1 MFPLRDLNPTRTQP
15 LVTIALIAVNVAIWL
30 LWQPRGNPLEE
41 IEFLLA
47 NAVVACELT
56 TGEPLT
62 FSEFNRGLCLEAA
75 SGPQI
80 FPGKQIYGAA
90 VVSMFLHGGLLHLLG
105 NMWFLWIFG
114 NNIEEAY
121 GRIGYLSM
129 YLVAGVAAT
138 AAFVVFNADETVPL
152 VGASG
157 AIAGVLGAYLVLHP
171 MRPVLSLIVIAV
183 LPIPAAIFLG
193 IWFVTQFQFAGA
205 ETGVAWEAHVFGFL
219 FGVSLT
225 LLLRGSLNRRL
236 EELHDPRLPF

>member
-1 MFPLRDLNPTRTQP
+1 MFPLRDLNPTRTRP
-15 LVTIALIAVNVAIWL
+15 VVTIALIAVNVVIWL
-30 LWQPRGNPLEE
+30 LWQPRGGGLEE

-47 NAVVACELT
+47 NAAVACELT
-56 TGEPLT
+56 TGDPLT
-62 FSEFNRGLCLEAA
+62 FAEFNRGVCLDGSNGFE
-75 SGPQI
+75 I
-80 FPGKQIYGAA
+80 FPEKRIYASA
-90 VVSMFLHGGLLHLLG
+90 VVSMFLHGRLLHLLG

-121 GRIGYLSM
+121 GRAGYLAM

-138 AAFVVFNADETVPL
+138 AAFVVLNANATVPL

-171 MRPVLSLIVIAV
+171 TRPVLSLIVIAV

-193 IWFVTQFQFAGA
+193 LWFVTQFQFAGA

-219 FGVSLT
+219 FGVTLT
-225 LLLRGSLNRRL
+225 LPLRSPLNRRL
-236 EELHDPRLPF
+236 RKLHRPALPS

>member
-1 MFPLRDLNPTRTQP
+1 MFPLRDLNPTRMQP

-30 LWQPRGNPLEE
+30 LWQPRGGGLEE
-41 IEFLLA
+41 LEFLLA
-47 NAVVACELT
+47 NAVVACELI

-62 FSEFNRGLCLEAA
+62 FSEFNRGLCLDGT

-80 FPGKQIYGAA
+80 FPEKHIYASA

-121 GRIGYLSM
+121 GRFGYLTM

-138 AAFVVFNADETVPL
+138 AAFVVFNTDETTPL

-157 AIAGVLGAYLVLHP
+157 AIAGVLGAYLVLYP

-193 IWFVTQFQFAGA
+193 LWFLTQFQFAGA

-219 FGVSLT
+219 FGVMLT
-225 LLLRGSLNRRL
+225 LLLRGPLNRRL
-236 EELHDPRLPF
+236 QELHRPALPF